1 MTLLGEQAIRQKLE
15 SFPDWS
21 NAGHSIKRTLTF
33 DTFRQGIDFVCIFA
47 DLIETWDH
55 HPDLEIRDNEVTVY
69 CASRTEKGITQN
81 DFATARKIDDVIAS
95 TLLFEES
102 E

>member
-15 SFPDWS
+15 GLTDWS

-47 DLIETWDH
+47 DLIERWDH

-81 DFATARKIDDVIAS
+81 DFVTARKIDDVIAG